1 MLFGNFTNFFLNI
14 YYRAHSEEME
24 DLVDVVADLETKKEE
39 LDEMKLFSDSQTL
52 ELTKI
57 KKELHKV
64 ERDSKYALEKSESDS
79 KREIN
84 AAATKIEDLQG
95 QIKFLNESMGNM
107 RVDHDLQ
114 LEKLRKEKDQDGS
127 SHTVVIQQKENTI
140 GALNEEIDR
149 FVLFYVLVH
158 HFICI
163 HKKYIFP
170 SNCRLKVELEM
181 SQDELAAKTEEVDE
195 LQADLEIKESGF
207 NNSFRETEE
216 SHKDEI
222 EILVSKI
229 EQAKQEISDLNEN
242 LARTKAEHISTLDE
256 FHANKKSE
264 VHNLQDQVSEKD
276 RIVLDLQAQ
285 ISTLGAKLSSA
296 TSSAEDETKMVYYY

>member
-1 MLFGNFTNFFLNI
+1 
-14 YYRAHSEEME
+14 
-24 DLVDVVADLETKKEE
+24 
-39 LDEMKLFSDSQTL
+39 
-52 ELTKI
+52 
-57 KKELHKV
+57 
-64 ERDSKYALEKSESDS
+64 
-79 KREIN
+79 
-84 AAATKIEDLQG
+84 
-95 QIKFLNESMGNM
+95 
-107 RVDHDLQ
+107 
-114 LEKLRKEKDQDGS
+114 
-127 SHTVVIQQKENTI
+127 
-140 GALNEEIDR
+140 
-149 FVLFYVLVH
+149 
-158 HFICI
+158 
-163 HKKYIFP
+163 
-170 SNCRLKVELEM
+170 M

-296 TSSAEDETKMVYYY
+296 TSSAEDETKMVIEFFYETKNDYYTCFSYYQLFVLYISANCQN

>member
-1 MLFGNFTNFFLNI
+1 MFWSTTLFI
-14 YYRAHSEEME
+14 S
-24 DLVDVVADLETKKEE
+24 KK
-39 LDEMKLFSDSQTL
+39 
-52 ELTKI
+52 I
-57 KKELHKV
+57 
-64 ERDSKYALEKSESDS
+64 
-79 KREIN
+79 
-84 AAATKIEDLQG
+84 
-95 QIKFLNESMGNM
+95 
-107 RVDHDLQ
+107 
-114 LEKLRKEKDQDGS
+114 
-127 SHTVVIQQKENTI
+127 
-140 GALNEEIDR
+140 
-149 FVLFYVLVH
+149 
-158 HFICI
+158 
-163 HKKYIFP
+163 YIFP

-296 TSSAEDETKMVYYY
+296 TSSAEDETKMVYYF